1 MQVKF
6 TGSDEVKRKLDIL
19 KDPKAAKRIARR
31 SARKAMN
38 IVRDAARQNAKA
50 IDDLDTDEMIW
61 KNISTQGGK
70 TRDRNAIKMRV
81 GVRGGA
87 KIPYTNNDENRRSGR
102 VGKSYQLEGSTW
114 YWRLVEFGTSRSL
127 AFPFMR
133 PALATNIDAVTTKF
147 AEEFKLGVDEELAKR

>member
-1 MQVKF
+1 MQIKLA
-6 TGSDEVKRKLDIL
+6 GYDEVKKKLDAL
-19 KDPKAAKRIARR
+19 ADPKAAKRIARR

-61 KNISTQGGK
+61 KNISTQGGRV
-70 TRDRNAIKMRV
+70 RDRNAIKMRV

-87 KIPYTNNDENRRSGR
+87 SFSNKNPPNTSGGDTRHWRWVEYGRSGA
-102 VGKSYQLEGSTW
+102 
-114 YWRLVEFGTSRSL
+114 L

-133 PALATNIDAVTTKF
+133 PALETNIDRVTATF
-147 AEEFKLGVDEELAKR
+147 AEEFKAGVDEELSKK

>member
-1 MQVKF
+1 MEAKF
-6 TGSDEVKRKLDIL
+6 TGSDEVKRKLDAL
-19 KDPKAAKRIARR
+19 KDPRAAKRIARR

-50 IDDLDTDEMIW
+50 IDDIESPEMIW

-70 TRDRNAIKMRV
+70 TRDRNAIKIRV

-87 KIPYTNNDENRRSGR
+87 SFSNPEPPNTSGGDTRHWIWVELGRSGAM
-102 VGKSYQLEGSTW
+102 
-114 YWRLVEFGTSRSL
+114 

-133 PALATNIDAVTTKF
+133 PALATNIDAVTAKF
-147 AEEFKLGVDEELAKR
+147 AEEFKAGVDEELAKR